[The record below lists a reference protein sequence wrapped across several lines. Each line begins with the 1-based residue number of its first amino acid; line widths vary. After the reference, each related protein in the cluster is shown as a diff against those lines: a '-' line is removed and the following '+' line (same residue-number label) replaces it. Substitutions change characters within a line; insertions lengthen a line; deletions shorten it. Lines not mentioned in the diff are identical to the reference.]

1 MIHIQQLGNFMYVTV
16 FANLGIFKLESL
28 LKCYL
33 ILIHKRSP
41 FEKFFKILTVIEL
54 FIAIFIRAGVLA
66 MATAVAAVSPTLAPK

>member
-1 MIHIQQLGNFMYVTV
+1 MYVTV

-33 ILIHKRSP
+33 ILIRKRSH
-41 FEKFFKILTVIEL
+41 FEKFFLKILTVMEL

-66 MATAVAAVSPTLAPK
+66 MATAVAAVSPMLAPK

>member
-1 MIHIQQLGNFMYVTV
+1 MYVTV

-33 ILIHKRSP
+33 ILIRKRRH
-41 FEKFFKILTVIEL
+41 FEKFFLKILTVIEL

-66 MATAVAAVSPTLAPK
+66 MATAVAAVSPMLAPK

>member
-1 MIHIQQLGNFMYVTV
+1 MYVIV

-33 ILIHKRSP
+33 ILIHKRRH
-41 FEKFFKILTVIEL
+41 FEKFFFKILTVIEL

-66 MATAVAAVSPTLAPK
+66 MATAVAAVSPMLAPK